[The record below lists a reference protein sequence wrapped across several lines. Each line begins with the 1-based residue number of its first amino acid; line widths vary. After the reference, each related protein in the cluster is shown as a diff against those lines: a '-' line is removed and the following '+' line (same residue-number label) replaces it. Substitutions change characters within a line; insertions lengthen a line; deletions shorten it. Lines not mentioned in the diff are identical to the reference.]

1 MLYWD
6 CFVFMTDPND
16 SDNLTNP
23 KSYCKHMTAAH
34 MSARFV
40 NESRAVKR
48 TRKTQK
54 WDTMIDGARGV

>member
-1 MLYWD
+1 
-6 CFVFMTDPND
+6 MTALNV

-23 KSYCKHMTAAH
+23 KSYSKHMTAAH

-40 NESRAVKR
+40 NESGAVKR

-54 WDTMIDGARGV
+54 SETRIDGALRE

>member
-1 MLYWD
+1 
-6 CFVFMTDPND
+6 MTDPND

-54 WDTMIDGARGV
+54 

>member
-1 MLYWD
+1 
-6 CFVFMTDPND
+6 MTAPNV

-23 KSYCKHMTAAH
+23 KSYCKHMTVVH

-40 NESRAVKR
+40 NESRAVKP

-54 WDTMIDGARGV
+54 SQITIDGA